1 MSGVLRT
8 VTVWWVVILGSIAS
22 LSGCS
27 LPRVVVPHDPLT
39 AEEHVTLGEAYRLK
53 GLREA
58 AEREFQAALNRHPEH
73 VPALVGLGNLSFD
86 SDASQTA
93 EEYYRRA
100 LAQDPNH
107 PHANNNLAMV
117 YLSRGERFSEAE
129 QLARKALQGPPG
141 LRPYVF
147 DTLITLYLK
156 QGRVEEARTTLS
168 EIPQDGLPDDETLRN
183 RFRQLRAELTD
194 RPAPP

>member
-1 MSGVLRT
+1 MSPVVRAICGCCVLM
-8 VTVWWVVILGSIAS
+8 LCGMAS

-53 GLREA
+53 GLREP
-58 AEREFQAALNRHPEH
+58 AEKEFQAALQRQPDH
-73 VPALVGLGNLSFD
+73 VPALVGLGNLAFD
-86 SDASQTA
+86 AGEFQAA

-100 LAQDPNH
+100 LVHNPDH

-117 YLSRGERFSEAE
+117 YLSRGERLPEAE
-129 QLARKALQGPPG
+129 QLARKALQGPAG

-156 QGRVEEARTTLS
+156 QGRVEEARSAL
-168 EIPQDGLPDDETLRN
+168 EEAQRDGLPEDERLRD

-194 RPAPP
+194 RPVPP

>member
-1 MSGVLRT
+1 MRGGLLTAAVSFL
-8 VTVWWVVILGSIAS
+8 ILCSLA

-58 AEREFQAALNRHPEH
+58 AEREFHAALNRHREH

-86 SDASQTA
+86 SGDSQSA

-100 LAQDPNH
+100 LVQDPNH

-117 YLSRGERFSEAE
+117 YLSRGERLPEAE

-147 DTLITLYLK
+147 DTLITLYIR
-156 QGRVEEARTTLS
+156 QGRLEEARTALS

-194 RPAPP
+194 RPTPP